1 MLCGGP
7 RSVTLHSL
15 RYAVDATIKGSL
27 EYKLMFC
34 AGNVRTT
41 VLVTGQNKMFITI

>member
-1 MLCGGP
+1 MFRGGP

-15 RYAVDATIKGSL
+15 RFAVDATIKGSL
-27 EYKLMFC
+27 ECKLMLC

-41 VLVTGQNKMFITI
+41 VLVTDKNKMFITI

>member
-15 RYAVDATIKGSL
+15 RYAVDGIIKISL

-41 VLVTGQNKMFITI
+41 ELVTGQNKMFITI

>member
-27 EYKLMFC
+27 ECKLMFC